1 MEVNMNLTEDQL
13 DAIREIINIGVGKSA
28 AILNKMINKH
38 IRLQVPYVEF
48 TKVDNIIN
56 IISHSNQ
63 EELSSVNLNFK
74 GILIGTAKLI
84 FPTDSASKLVA
95 LFTDD
100 TSGDDDMDEIKVA
113 TLSEIGN
120 IVLNSLVGT
129 ISNTLN
135 LPLNYSIPSY
145 QEGELSNL
153 LSYYAKFNDSA
164 HLLAQT
170 RFVIEELEIVGD
182 FILLLE
188 VESSLIFLEL
198 VDQFLKNQLQG
209 N

>member
-1 MEVNMNLTEDQL
+1 MNLTEDQI

-38 IRLQVPYVEF
+38 IKLQVPYVEF
-48 TKVDNIIN
+48 TKVDKIIN
-56 IISHSNQ
+56 IINHST
-63 EELSSVNLNFK
+63 EDELSSVNLSFK
-74 GILIGTAKLI
+74 GLLVGTAKLI

-100 TSGDDDMDEIKVA
+100 NSGDDDMDEIKVA

-129 ISNTLN
+129 ISNTLS

-145 QEGELSNL
+145 QEGILNDL
-153 LSYYAKFNDSA
+153 LSHYASMTESA

-170 RFVIEELEIVGD
+170 RFVIEELEIIGD

-188 VESSLIFLEL
+188 VESSYVFLEL
-198 VDQFLKNQLQG
+198 VEQFLKNQFQG

>member
-1 MEVNMNLTEDQL
+1 
-13 DAIREIINIGVGKSA
+13 
-28 AILNKMINKH
+28 MINKH
-38 IRLQVPYVEF
+38 IKLQVPYVEF
-48 TKVDNIIN
+48 TKVDKIIN
-56 IISHSNQ
+56 IISHNS
-63 EELSSVNLNFK
+63 EDELSSVNLNFK
-74 GILIGTAKLI
+74 GLLVGTAKLI
-84 FPTDSASKLVA
+84 FPTDSAAKLVA

-100 TSGDDDMDEIKVA
+100 TTGDDDMDEIKVA

-129 ISNTLN
+129 ISNTLS

-145 QEGELSNL
+145 QEGILSNL
-153 LSYYAKFNDSA
+153 LSYYASMTESA

-170 RFVIEELEIVGD
+170 RFVIEELEIIGD

-188 VESSLIFLEL
+188 VESSYVFLEL
-198 VDQFLKNQLQG
+198 VDQFLKNQFQG